1 MATER
6 MTTRDDGETTER
18 VVERDGGGTTIVDRG
33 GGSGFGSVI
42 IGIAILAAVAVIAF
56 FLLNQN
62 RNDAIRT
69 NAVTS
74 AASSVADSAAGAAQ
88 DVGNAANTAANNTA
102 GAVNPNR

>member
-6 MTTRDDGETTER
+6 VTTRSDGTTTER
-18 VVERDGGGTTIVDRG
+18 VVERDGGGTTYVDR
-33 GGSGFGSVI
+33 GGSGFGSVL
-42 IGIAILAAVAVIAF
+42 IGIAILAVVAVIAF

-74 AASSVADSAAGAAQ
+74 AASTIADSTASAAK
-88 DVGNAANTAANNTA
+88 DVGDAATTAANNTA
-102 GAVNPNR
+102 GAVNPK